1 MKNYLVIGLTGQT
14 GAGKSTVCS
23 FAEKEGAAVINADHI
38 AREVMY
44 PGSLCI
50 QKLSEAFGK
59 DIVDDKGC
67 LIRSRLAERA
77 FADREKT
84 ELLNRITHPFII
96 DKTKEYIA
104 AFGNKNYEVV
114 LFDAPQ
120 LFESGSDS
128 LCDFVIA
135 VTAPEYIR
143 RKRIMERDNLDSDA
157 AELRIHAQHEQAYY
171 TEKADYVIN
180 GAETMENVRR
190 STLDALQ
197 IILSQK
203 HINDRKT
210 TAIVQKNIVL

>member
-114 LFDAPQ
+114 LFLGILLKSCVRSSFYAVFRPM
-120 LFESGSDS
+120 L
-128 LCDFVIA
+128 LFVIFPM
-135 VTAPEYIR
+135 VIL
-143 RKRIMERDNLDSDA
+143 KLLSNKVKI
-157 AELRIHAQHEQAYY
+157 
-171 TEKADYVIN
+171 EK
-180 GAETMENVRR
+180 GG
-190 STLDALQ
+190 
-197 IILSQK
+197 K
-203 HINDRKT
+203 
-210 TAIVQKNIVL
+210 